1 MASRRLR
8 SPGHTALRIL
18 GAALVLLEL
27 AGTAQAASAEP
38 QKQVLVLYSTR
49 RDARIAVLGER
60 ELPRILDQG
69 LQTRL
74 DYYTEYI
81 DRARFPEPE
90 YRAALRDFLNL
101 KYRDVRFD
109 VVVAM
114 SDVALEFLAH
124 TRGDL
129 FRGSPVVF
137 FSNTH
142 KTPLFPNSTGLES
155 SVNFT
160 GTLLLASRLQPGLK
174 HVFVVSGAGDDDK
187 AFERAARSQLVSYES
202 RFDIQY
208 LSGLTTPDLDRRLSA
223 LPADSMVYYTVVD
236 RDGAGHLYHPL
247 DYLDHVTSVASAPVY
262 SWVDSGMDHGIVG
275 GSLKQQ
281 SAQVDAV
288 GEVALRI
295 LHGESADSIPISTR
309 NLNADQVD
317 WRQLR
322 RWRISE
328 SLVPSGT
335 VIRFREPSA
344 WDRYKNYFLAL
355 TVVMLAQTA
364 LIAGLLIQRSRRRRA
379 EHQLRGS
386 ETQLRSSYDRI
397 RDLGARLLNA
407 QETERSRIARELHDD
422 ISQQIALLAI
432 DLELLQQPGSR
443 PAQGLAGAALA
454 RVEGIARSVHDMSH
468 RLHPAK
474 LRLIGLVTALQ
485 SLQRE
490 LTRADF
496 VITFTH
502 EDVPAV
508 FSADLT
514 LCVFRVVQEALQ
526 NAIKYSRA
534 GHVRVNLSGGPGCL
548 ALTIADDGVGF
559 EVDSAWG
566 TGLGLI
572 SMRERLEAI
581 GGVFDIVSTPGAG
594 TRIDIVVPLE
604 SAEKK
609 NAAV

>member
-1 MASRRLR
+1 MACRRLR
-8 SPGHTALRIL
+8 SPGHTTLRIL

-27 AGTAQAASAEP
+27 AGTALAAPAEP

-49 RDARIAVLGER
+49 RDARIAVVGER
-60 ELPRILDQG
+60 ELPRMLDRG

-101 KYRDVRFD
+101 KYKDVRFD
-109 VVVAM
+109 VIVAM
-114 SDVALEFLAH
+114 SDIALEFLAQS
-124 TRGDL
+124 RADL
-129 FRGSPVVF
+129 FGGSPVVF
-137 FSNTH
+137 FSSTH
-142 KTPLFPNSTGLES
+142 KAPLFPNSTGIQS
-155 SVNFT
+155 SVNYT
-160 GTLLLASRLQPGLK
+160 GTVLLASRLQPGLK
-174 HVFVVSGAGDDDK
+174 HVFVVSGAGEDDK
-187 AFERAARSQLVSYES
+187 AFERGARSQLQTYES
-202 RFDIQY
+202 KFDIQY
-208 LSGLTTPDLDRRLSA
+208 LSGLTTPDLDKRLSA

-236 RDGAGHLYHPL
+236 RDGAGRLYHPL
-247 DYLDHVTSVASAPVY
+247 DYLDHVTSVANAPVY

-281 SAQVDAV
+281 AAQVDAV
-288 GEVALRI
+288 GEIALRI
-295 LHGESADSIPISTR
+295 LHGESAGSIPVSTR
-309 NLNADQVD
+309 DLNADQVD

-344 WDRYKNYFLAL
+344 WDRYKDYFLAAA
-355 TVVMLAQTA
+355 VVILGQTA

-379 EHQLRGS
+379 ESQLRGS
-386 ETQLRSSYDRI
+386 EAQLRSSYDRI

-432 DLELLQQPGSR
+432 DLELLQKPGSR
-443 PAQGLAGAALA
+443 PAHGLAGAALA
-454 RVEGIARSVHDMSH
+454 RVEGIARSVHDISH

-490 LTRADF
+490 LTRADL

-502 EDVPAV
+502 DDVPAV

-526 NAIKYSRA
+526 NAIKYSGA

-548 ALTIADDGVGF
+548 ALTIADDGAGF
-559 EVDSAWG
+559 VVESAWG
-566 TGLGLI
+566 KGLGLI

-609 NAAV
+609 IAAV